1 MGKQAKKS
9 TYKVNNWADYNQSLV
24 NRGSLTI
31 WINEELL
38 NSWQDS
44 RPPQRGAQ
52 YDYSDQAIEALL
64 TLQHLF
70 NLPLRAVQGLG
81 QSLFSLMQVD
91 LKIPHYSTLS
101 RRAKNLSVSVNTT
114 SEPIKAIVMDST
126 GLKIYGE
133 GEWKVRKHGVSK
145 RRTWRKLHLSI
156 DEKTQQIVTLQLTP
170 NSSGDGQIGKQMVE
184 SLQAEPIETV
194 KGDGGYDTRD
204 IYAVCQKQK
213 IGDVVIPPQKNAKIW
228 KHGNC
233 KEPPHPRDENL
244 RYIRKHGRAK
254 WKRESRYHKR
264 SLVETA
270 IYRFKTTFGS
280 MLHARLEAT
289 QRTEAMIKVKIL
301 NEFARQGLPE
311 SYVVA

>member
-31 WINEELL
+31 WVSEALL
-38 NSWQDS
+38 DSWQDS
-44 RPPQRGAQ
+44 RPAQRGGQ
-52 YDYSDQAIEALL
+52 YAYSDQAIEALL

-70 NLPLRAVQGLG
+70 KLPLRAVQGLG

-101 RRAKNLSVSVNTT
+101 RRAKNLSVCVNAS
-114 SEPIKAIVMDST
+114 SEPIKAVVLDST
-126 GLKIYGE
+126 GLKVYGE

-145 RRTWRKLHLSI
+145 RRTWRKLHLAI
-156 DEKTQQIVTLQLTP
+156 DEKTQQIVTLQLTS
-170 NSSGDGQIGKQMVE
+170 NSCGDGQAGQQMLA
-184 SLQAEPIETV
+184 SLQDEPLETV

-204 IYAVCQKQK
+204 IYTVCQQQK
-213 IGDVVIPPQKNAKIW
+213 IDDVVIPPQKNAKIW

-233 KEPPHPRDENL
+233 QGPPHPRDENL

-264 SLVETA
+264 SLVETTM
-270 IYRFKTTFGS
+270 YRFKTTFGAE
-280 MLHARLEAT
+280 LQGRLLET
-289 QRTEAMIKVKIL
+289 QRTEVRIKSKIL
-301 NEFARQGLPE
+301 NVFATQGLPE
-311 SYVVA
+311 SYVMA